1 MFVDRKFDSVFFITV
16 FINITDFEDKIRVL
30 FVLHMEI
37 DEQLF
42 IRIQRE
48 DVVSGV
54 FRWYLLVVRVAGL

>member
-37 DEQLF
+37 DKQLF